1 MADGLNLPRL
11 VGLAGY
17 ARSGKDAAAG
27 ALVDLGYDRRG
38 FADALKLLAGRI
50 GWDGRKDDAGRKLL
64 QDLGVGARDVLSPDV
79 WVDAL
84 MSTIDGPTVITD
96 VRFPNEV
103 DAICDRGGVVVRV
116 WRPGVAPARGHVS
129 ETALDGLCL
138 PVVGNT
144 HSVTVLR
151 RRLLELLMAAPAN
164 P

>member
-1 MADGLNLPRL
+1 MADHLNLPRL

-27 ALVDLGYDRRG
+27 ALVDLGYERRG
-38 FADALKLLAGRI
+38 FADALKVLAGCV
-50 GWDGRKDDAGRKLL
+50 GWDGRKDDAGRRLL
-64 QDLGVGARDVLSPDV
+64 QELGVGAREVLGADV

-84 MSTIDGPTVITD
+84 MSTLTGPTVITD

-103 DAICDRGGVVVRV
+103 DAICDRGGVVVRIF
-116 WRPGVAPARGHVS
+116 RPGVGPARGHVS
-129 ETALDGLCL
+129 ETALDGLSL

-151 RRLLELLMAAPAN
+151 RRLLERLMAAPAN

>member
-17 ARSGKDAAAG
+17 ARSGKDTAAG

-38 FADALKLLAGRI
+38 FADALKLLAARI

-64 QDLGVGARDVLSPDV
+64 QDLGVGARDLLGADV

-84 MSTIDGPTVITD
+84 MSTLTGPTVITD

-103 DAICDRGGVVVRV
+103 DAICDRGGVVLRI
-116 WRPGVAPARGHVS
+116 WRPGVGPALGHVS
-129 ETALDGLCL
+129 ETALDRLGL
-138 PVVGNT
+138 PVVANT
-144 HSVTVLR
+144 QGPTVLR
-151 RRLLELLMAAPAN
+151 RRLLARLVDAPAN